1 MAKIFSILTLLIA
14 AGAAYLG
21 MESNKL
27 VQTLQTK
34 GQENYD
40 GWQKTKKTL
49 SDTQAELKTT
59 KETLATTQANLEKT
73 AAELATAKDDL
84 GKARTEL
91 AAATAAK
98 DTAEKSLADI
108 KTQIEA
114 ALPGIKLDEIGKLPG
129 MISEMTNKVKEL
141 ETTVTKLTNDL
152 ANEQAK
158 VVGLEGDKKT
168 LEEQTTKQKTQIKRY
183 TDYTME
189 KGIRGRVLAVNAG
202 WGFCVISI
210 GDKQGGAPNK
220 TLVVAR
226 DGQAIGKVKITN
238 VEASQSIADI
248 LPGTFARG
256 TYVQPGDTV
265 IYTGEER
272 PVLEDTL
279 PGGANSTNPGLPVR

>member
-40 GWQKTKKTL
+40 GWQKTKKKL
-49 SDTQAELKTT
+49 SDTEAELKTMT
-59 KETLATTQANLEKT
+59 ADRDKQKAELEATSAK
-73 AAELATAKDDL
+73 LATAVEDL
-84 GKARTEL
+84 GKAKTEL
-91 AAATAAK
+91 AAAMTAK
-98 DTAEKSLADI
+98 DSAEKSLADI
-108 KTQIEA
+108 KSKIKEA
-114 ALPGIKLDEIGKLPG
+114 FPTGDIDDIPKLVAS
-129 MISEMTNKVKEL
+129 ISEMTNKVKEL
-141 ETTVTKLTNDL
+141 EATVTSLTTKV
-152 ANEQAK
+152 ANEEAK
-158 VVGLEGDKKT
+158 VAGLESDKKM
-168 LEEQTTKQKTQIKRY
+168 LEEQSTAQKKKIDRY
-183 TDYTME
+183 VNYTME

-210 GDKQGGAPNK
+210 GDKQGAAPNK

-226 DGQAIGKVKITN
+226 GGQAIGKVKITN

-248 LPGTFARG
+248 LPGTFARNA
-256 TYVQPGDTV
+256 YVQPGDTV
-265 IYTGEER
+265 VYTGDER
-272 PVLEDTL
+272 PVLEENL